1 MAHFLVT
8 GGAGF
13 IGSHLVEALVRRGDQ
28 VRVLDNFS
36 TGSMDN
42 LSAVKEQI
50 SVIPADI
57 RDPAVARE
65 AADGVDVVLHLAAL
79 ASVPLSIER
88 PQDTHDHCASGTLSM
103 LTAAQAVGV
112 RRFVYSSSS
121 SIYGNR
127 DDQQQTETDL
137 PAPES
142 PYAAAKLAGEYYCSC
157 FDRSMGLETVVLRYF
172 NVFGPRQSLEGPYAA
187 VIPAFITAALR
198 GQPAVIYGDGSQ
210 TRDFTFV
217 ESVVSA
223 NLLAAETAAAAG
235 QFFNVAH
242 GTSTSVEQLHQLIQ
256 ELTATSTPADYQ
268 QARAGDVLH
277 SKANIERAVEQL
289 NFQPDADLRAG
300 LAKTI
305 DYYRN

>member
-1 MAHFLVT
+1 M
-8 GGAGF
+8 
-13 IGSHLVEALVRRGDQ
+13 
-28 VRVLDNFS
+28 
-36 TGSMDN
+36 
-42 LSAVKEQI
+42 
-50 SVIPADI
+50 
-57 RDPAVARE
+57 
-65 AADGVDVVLHLAAL
+65 
-79 ASVPLSIER
+79 
-88 PQDTHDHCASGTLSM
+88 
-103 LTAAQAVGV
+103 
-112 RRFVYSSSS
+112 
-121 SIYGNR
+121 
-127 DDQQQTETDL
+127 
-137 PAPES
+137 
-142 PYAAAKLAGEYYCSC
+142 
-157 FDRSMGLETVVLRYF
+157 LRYF

-235 QFFNVAH
+235 QVFNVAH